1 MLIIIINYCCPI
13 FLKTTNNLLIYTEL
27 SSNSIKELVYENNT
41 DNQTI
46 EYVYRTLIII
56 NTIKVT
62 KT

>member
-1 MLIIIINYCCPI
+1 M
-13 FLKTTNNLLIYTEL
+13 IYTEL